1 MKTTIRKLVCL
12 LTVICLILPVI
23 AGAAGGAI
31 FKSSYNYNEHD
42 VNALTPWKA
51 NTPDYGL

>member
-31 FKSSYNYNEHD
+31 FKPSDNYDEHD
-42 VNALTPWKA
+42 VNALREFL
-51 NTPDYGL
+51 NQESLYGD